1 MARKGFT
8 FPELVISILIL
19 LIMGSAWMVNS
30 GDLLDTGKNR
40 TAEINAATITMSISQ
55 YAFEVKEYPK
65 SLSDLTKKNGQY
77 GPWLDETKLKDPWD
91 MDYIYVIDETS
102 GRLAVWSCGND
113 MTNNSGSGVPTK
125 FNGDDVGS
133 IITFQILK

>member
-1 MARKGFT
+1 
-8 FPELVISILIL
+8 
-19 LIMGSAWMVNS
+19 
-30 GDLLDTGKNR
+30 
-40 TAEINAATITMSISQ
+40 
-55 YAFEVKEYPK
+55 
-65 SLSDLTKKNGQY
+65 
-77 GPWLDETKLKDPWD
+77 

>member
-8 FPELVISILIL
+8 FPELVISILVL

-65 SLSDLTKKNGQY
+65 SLSDLTKKMVS
-77 GPWLDETKLKDPWD
+77 
-91 MDYIYVIDETS
+91 MDH
-102 GRLAVWSCGND
+102 G
-113 MTNNSGSGVPTK
+113 
-125 FNGDDVGS
+125 
-133 IITFQILK
+133 